1 MLSVAA
7 VCVVVVMCPPSNP
20 PPQQPPP
27 QKPPSHKPTPKPPAQ
42 TFPPDFVGMVA
53 NSTSLELY
61 RANPMLDRMVKQ
73 GVGTVRFEINWRGAQ
88 PYPKMS
94 KVPKKQ
100 RSGYVKE
107 GGVPTSYWN
116 SDRLVGA
123 MAQRHL
129 DMLPVVVD
137 APKWDEAKTN
147 GQIFVHPPQKFG
159 PYAHYFKLLVRR
171 YGPKGKFWSENP
183 KIPYR
188 PIRQWQIWNEPDI
201 RLFWRV
207 QPWDKLYVQMSK
219 AAHKDIKHVDPGAE
233 IVMGGLSRYSWSVL
247 ASLYKIGG
255 VGVWDAIAVHPFTR
269 HVKDVV
275 GILRKVRKTMKQ
287 YGEGGKPLLATE
299 LSWPSAKGKTTI
311 GQDIAV
317 TKQQQAKNLTAVF
330 KLLAKNRKSLHLQ
343 AAYWFTWLTYDKA
356 HDNHFDYAGVLHLNA
371 DGTIKQKPAYK
382 ALGKV
387 ALGLDGCKAKAGLA
401 DACSP

>member
-42 TFPPDFVGMVA
+42 TFPLDFVGMVA

-88 PYPKMS
+88 PDPKMS
-94 KVPKKQ
+94 
-100 RSGYVKE
+100 
-107 GGVPTSYWN
+107 
-116 SDRLVGA
+116 
-123 MAQRHL
+123 
-129 DMLPVVVD
+129 
-137 APKWDEAKTN
+137 
-147 GQIFVHPPQKFG
+147 
-159 PYAHYFKLLVRR
+159 KLLVRR

-219 AAHKDIKHVDPGAE
+219 AARKAIKHVDPGAE

-356 HDNHFDYAGVLHLNA
+356 HDNHLDYAGVLHLNA
-371 DGTIKQKPAYK
+371 DG
-382 ALGKV
+382 
-387 ALGLDGCKAKAGLA
+387 
-401 DACSP
+401 